1 MLGTSGRTLP
11 DPVEYD
17 PKQPFT
23 IVQLIEKVKALYA
36 ENQLLRQMGF
46 DSDHSE
52 NEQLKE
58 EIRRLKNEAVDM
70 DVILENLDSANARV
84 FELRE
89 RLDNTQAS
97 QSELLEALGVECNS
111 EILTIFADQRLQIE
125 ELKKQLEEK
134 EQQVTALEKENSELR
149 RNLEHTEELVGD
161 RGSESDS
168 LDEMFNTSA
177 EWDNQKAKTVKL
189 KRHSLMDTEY
199 GIPDVSATP
208 LSPMSKSVQPFN
220 RDDSRSDTES
230 LLSETKLE
238 EQHLKETLA
247 MKAEIRKLS
256 SQILDLANAKHNEQ
270 ILRGFVQRFI
280 ALFTKIIDVFVS
292 QAGEAIDEQ
301 IARVEEIQSS
311 LPCVIG
317 QFEGKIECLRVDLE
331 VCRETAEELI
341 ENVHLVIEDAKRQ
354 CKLILPCVSG
364 SPRRL
369 RRGSPSHQAI
379 TQRVRQEMREIEK
392 RQELESEYP

>member
-23 IVQLIEKVKALYA
+23 IVQLIEKVKSLYA

-58 EIRRLKNEAVDM
+58 EIKRLKNEAVDM

-125 ELKKQLEEK
+125 ELQKQLEEK

-149 RNLEHTEELVGD
+149 RNMEHTEELVGD

-168 LDEMFNTSA
+168 LDEMFNKSA

-270 ILRGFVQRFI
+270 ILRGFVQRFV

-292 QAGEAIDEQ
+292 QAGEAIEEQ

-317 QFEGKIECLRVDLE
+317 QFEGQIESLRVDLE

-369 RRGSPSHQAI
+369 RRGSPSHQGI

>member
-58 EIRRLKNEAVDM
+58 EIKRLKNEAVDM

-89 RLDNTQAS
+89 RLDNTKAS

-125 ELKKQLEEK
+125 ELQKQLEEK

-149 RNLEHTEELVGD
+149 RNMEHTEELVGD

-168 LDEMFNTSA
+168 LDEMFNKSA

-270 ILRGFVQRFI
+270 ILRGFVQRFV

-292 QAGEAIDEQ
+292 QAGEAIEEQ

-317 QFEGKIECLRVDLE
+317 QFEGQIESLRVDLE

>member
-1 MLGTSGRTLP
+1 MLGASGRTLP

-36 ENQLLRQMGF
+36 ENQLLRQMGLG
-46 DSDHSE
+46 SDPSE

-58 EIRRLKNEAVDM
+58 EIKRLKNEAVDM
-70 DVILENLDSANARV
+70 DVILENLDSANAKV

-111 EILTIFADQRLQIE
+111 EILTVFADQRLQIE

-134 EQQVTALEKENSELR
+134 AQQVTALEKENSELR
-149 RNLEHTEELVGD
+149 RNLEHTEELVD
-161 RGSESDS
+161 NRGSESDS
-168 LDEMFNTSA
+168 LEMFNKSA
-177 EWDNQKAKTVKL
+177 EWDDQKAKTVKL

-270 ILRGFVQRFI
+270 ILRGFVQRFV

-292 QAGEAIDEQ
+292 QSGEAIEEQ
-301 IARVEEIQSS
+301 IARVEEIQSY

-317 QFEGKIECLRVDLE
+317 QFEGRIENLRVDLE
-331 VCRETAEELI
+331 VCRETTEELI

-354 CKLILPCVSG
+354 CKLILPSYCG

-369 RRGSPSHQAI
+369 RRPSPSHRAI
-379 TQRVRQEMREIEK
+379 AQRVRQEMREIEK
-392 RQELESEYP
+392 RQELWSESP